1 MVNRNAA
8 AAFLPE
14 SFDFK
19 TAIMKMRVLGSL
31 FLLVAMSAYAKPL
44 YDTRAVDIS
53 MQALMADYALDGG
66 SIRLARDGR
75 VQMEEYYGSYGAST
89 RVPIASASK
98 WLSALVIARLV
109 EKGQLQWQDTV
120 GKWIP
125 DAPADKRGITLTQL
139 FSHTSGLPGNETT
152 GCLSNRF
159 ITLDNCARQ
168 ILDLPLES
176 TPGSSF
182 SYGGNSMQVAGR
194 LAEIASGKNWNLIFY
209 DELVVP
215 LGLTS
220 TDFATGSTQEG
231 YVWTGN
237 PRIAGGVRSTQ
248 ADYGRVV
255 DVLLAGGFYGNQ
267 AYLDGETLAFMAFN
281 QAAGKVVISTPIQE
295 TSGYGIGQ
303 WVEGV
308 DSRGITTRVS
318 SPGAFGMTPWV
329 DWAAG
334 NNGIIFVKDQ
344 RTRIVDG
351 LNEVQVLAISALSK
365 RHYISPPPISKPQ
378 SNKPART
385 SGTSLGAIKK

>member
-1 MVNRNAA
+1 
-8 AAFLPE
+8 
-14 SFDFK
+14 
-19 TAIMKMRVLGSL
+19 
-31 FLLVAMSAYAKPL
+31 
-44 YDTRAVDIS
+44 
-53 MQALMADYALDGG
+53 MQALMADFVLDGS
-66 SIRLARDGR
+66 SIRLARDGK
-75 VQMEEYYGSYGAST
+75 VQMENYYGNYDAGT

-109 EKGQLQWQDTV
+109 EKSQMQWNDTI
-120 GKWIP
+120 GEWMP
-125 DAPADKRGITLTQL
+125 DAPANKRDITLAQL

-194 LAEIASGKNWNLIFY
+194 LAEIASGKNWNLLFY

-215 LGLTS
+215 LGLS
-220 TDFATGSTQEG
+220 GTDFATASTQEG

-255 DVLLAGGFYGNQ
+255 DMLLAGGVYGGEN
-267 AYLDGETLAFMAFN
+267 YLDDDTLAFMAFN
-281 QAAGKVVISTPIQE
+281 QAAGKAILSTPQSLE
-295 TSGYGIGQ
+295 SFGYGIGQ
-303 WVEGV
+303 WVEAV

-318 SPGAFGMTPWV
+318 SPGAFGVTPWV

-351 LNEVQVLAISALSK
+351 LNEVQAEAIAALSK
-365 RHYISPPPISKPQ
+365 RHYIKPPIQSPQ
-378 SNKPART
+378 KAPLLRT
-385 SGTSLGAIKK
+385 TTHTGASASIVGSGEILLQQRTATLAD

>member
-1 MVNRNAA
+1 
-8 AAFLPE
+8 
-14 SFDFK
+14 
-19 TAIMKMRVLGSL
+19 
-31 FLLVAMSAYAKPL
+31 
-44 YDTRAVDIS
+44 
-53 MQALMADYALDGG
+53 LMADYGLDGS
-66 SIRLARDGR
+66 SIRLARDGK
-75 VQMEEYYGSYGAST
+75 VQMENYYGNYNNGT

-109 EKGQLQWQDTV
+109 EKNQMQWNDTIGQWM
-120 GKWIP
+120 P
-125 DAPADKRGITLTQL
+125 DAPANKRDIRLAQL

-194 LAEIASGKNWNLIFY
+194 LAEIASGKNWNLLFY

-215 LGLTS
+215 LGLSS
-220 TDFATGSTQEG
+220 TDFATGSTQDG

-255 DVLLAGGFYGNQ
+255 DMLLAGGVH
-267 AYLDGETLAFMAFN
+267 DGENYLGDDTLAFMAFN
-281 QAAGKVVISTPIQE
+281 QAAGKIILSTPSPE
-295 TSGYGIGQ
+295 NFGYGIGQ
-303 WVEGV
+303 WVEAV

-318 SPGAFGMTPWV
+318 SPGAFGVTPWV

-351 LNEVQVLAISALSK
+351 LNEVQAEAIAALSK
-365 RHYISPPPISKPQ
+365 RQYIKPPIQSPQIKPPRQ
-378 SNKPART
+378 SLPQGNTPTSNAR
-385 SGTSLGAIKK
+385 SAEIFLQQRAASLAD

>member
-1 MVNRNAA
+1 
-8 AAFLPE
+8 
-14 SFDFK
+14 
-19 TAIMKMRVLGSL
+19 MKMRL
-31 FLLVAMSAYAKPL
+31 FGTVLLVLATSAYAKPL
-44 YDTRAVDIS
+44 YDTHKVDIS
-53 MQALMADYALDGG
+53 MQQLMADYDLDGS
-66 SIRLARDGR
+66 SIRLARDGK
-75 VQMEEYYGSYGAST
+75 VQMENHYGSYSAGT

-98 WLSALVIARLV
+98 WLSALAIARLV
-109 EKGQLQWQDTV
+109 EKNQLQWQDTV

-125 DAPADKRGITLTQL
+125 DAPADKRNITLTQL

-159 ITLDNCARQ
+159 ITLDNCAGQ
-168 ILDLPLES
+168 ILALPLES

-194 LAEIASGKNWNLIFY
+194 LAEIASGKNWNLLFY
-209 DELVVP
+209 EEVVVP
-215 LGLTS
+215 LGLTG
-220 TDFATGSTQEG
+220 TDFATSSTQEG

-237 PRIAGGVRSTQ
+237 PRIAGGIRSTQ

-255 DVLLAGGFYGNQ
+255 DVLLAGGMVGTQNF
-267 AYLDGETLAFMAFN
+267 LRDETLAFMAFN
-281 QAAGKVVISTPIQE
+281 QAAGKVVLSTPSPE
-295 TSGYGIGQ
+295 TAGYGIGQ
-303 WVEGV
+303 WVEAV

-351 LNEVQVLAISALSK
+351 LNDVQALAIAALSK
-365 RHYISPPPISKPQ
+365 YGSIRPPVQSPQKNPLPQKP
-378 SNKPART
+378 KPTITVTKR
-385 SGTSLGAIKK
+385 